1 MGSDSNNKVDYR
13 RGGISAILLLKEAE
27 DLARTRN
34 CTKDFALYIMYAEA
48 QTVGN
53 ETKAAACM
61 DLLEREFIDSV
72 SETKKESEKDK
83 EKKKKD

>member
-1 MGSDSNNKVDYR
+1 
-13 RGGISAILLLKEAE
+13 
-27 DLARTRN
+27 
-34 CTKDFALYIMYAEA
+34 MYGEA

-83 EKKKKD
+83 EKKKED

>member
-13 RGGISAILLLKEAE
+13 RRGISAISLLKEAE

-34 CTKDFALYIMYAEA
+34 CPKDFALYIMYAEA

-53 ETKAAACM
+53 ETKAAGM
-61 DLLEREFIDSV
+61 L
-72 SETKKESEKDK
+72 
-83 EKKKKD
+83 

>member
-13 RGGISAILLLKEAE
+13 RRGISAISLLKEAE

-53 ETKAAACM
+53 ETKAASM
-61 DLLEREFIDSV
+61 YGSLRKRIYRFSFRD
-72 SETKKESEKDK
+72 KKRV
-83 EKKKKD
+83 